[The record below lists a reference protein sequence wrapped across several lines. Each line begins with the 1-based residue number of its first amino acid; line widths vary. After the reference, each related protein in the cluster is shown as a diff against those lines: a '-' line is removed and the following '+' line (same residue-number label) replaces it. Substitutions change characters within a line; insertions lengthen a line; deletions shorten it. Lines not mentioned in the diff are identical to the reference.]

1 MSVSADARAAGTAAE
16 ALRLG
21 VLVPCRNEAEV
32 LPAKLANLGLAAWPA
47 HDQPHRLVV
56 IDNGSSDGTAEAA
69 RALLAEHFGARS
81 EVATQVV
88 SAPGGGK
95 PAALRAGLEAIA
107 DCDLVVVTD
116 ADVRLEALALTEI
129 ARAFVATPDL
139 GLACGAQVFV
149 EELAEDGRLRSS
161 AGGELRPAA
170 GFYDRLT
177 AWVRRCESRSG
188 RLFSVHGQLMAWR
201 RSLDL
206 EPRAGLAADD
216 IALRQDARR
225 RGARVELI
233 PGARFFE
240 VKLERSLRPDDQA
253 VRRAAAYFQVMRA
266 LQPVPGAADRLQFLV
281 YRYGPEWTP
290 WLAPL
295 VLLAAL
301 VGVGL
306 WLGPIA
312 LAAFAAAVAIAA
324 LTPVGRRLIELLWI
338 MERARRLERRQGLA
352 DGWEMARS

>member
-1 MSVSADARAAGTAAE
+1 MSAIADARRARTAAE
-16 ALRLG
+16 PLRLG

-32 LPAKLANLGLAAWPA
+32 LPAKLANLGLAVWPA
-47 HDQPHRLVV
+47 HPRSHRLVV
-56 IDNGSSDGTAEAA
+56 VDNGSTDGTAEVAA
-69 RALLAEHFGARS
+69 SLLDRHFGARP
-81 EVATQVV
+81 EIATQVV

-95 PAALRAGLEAIA
+95 PAALRAGLEAISE
-107 DCDLVVVTD
+107 CDLVVVTD
-116 ADVRLEALALTEI
+116 ADVRLESTALTELV
-129 ARAFVATPDL
+129 RAFEARPDL

-177 AWVRRCESRSG
+177 AWVRRLESRSG

-201 RSLDL
+201 RSLEL

-225 RGARVELI
+225 RGARVELV
-233 PGARFFE
+233 PAARFFE
-240 VKLERSLRPDDQA
+240 VKLERSLRPDEQA

-266 LQPVPGAADRLQFLV
+266 LHPVPGAADRLQFLA

-290 WLAPL
+290 WLA
-295 VLLAAL
+295 LLALFAAF

-312 LAAFAAAVAIAA
+312 VAALAAVTLVTA
-324 LTPVGRRLIELLWI
+324 LTPVGLRLIELLWI